1 MLYSKIAS
9 LEAEVFSDSWSAESI
24 EDTLRHDYNRIYY
37 AAGASDRYEILTDA
51 EDCDGEIKIL
61 GYIIAS
67 YVGDETELLRIAVDN
82 EKRKMG
88 VGKRLMQSYLEDA
101 EKICVSGFLEV
112 RSHNLPAKALYEKTG
127 YKKIATRKNY
137 YREPLEDADIYQIN
151 FTK

>member
-1 MLYSKIAS
+1 MLYSKIAW
-9 LEAEVFSDSWSAESI
+9 LEAEIFSDSWSAESI

-37 AAGASDRYEILTDA
+37 AAGDSDRYDILTDI
-51 EDCDGEIKIL
+51 EDCSEDKKIL

-82 EKRKMG
+82 EKRKTG
-88 VGKRLMQSYLEDA
+88 IGKSLMQSYLEDA
-101 EKICVSGFLEV
+101 GKICVSGFLEV
-112 RSHNLPAKALYEKTG
+112 RAHNLPAKSLYEKTG